1 MRCVSLWL
9 LLTVLATAAAPGI
22 AWAAD
27 GQSSET
33 NALAEAAP
41 EAPEPIEGDETTVSD
56 AAPVTIEELNVLGRA
71 KTGQGESRRNE
82 NVQFNLIDNNAFKE
96 AAIRLGTNA
105 TLVREFDAEKNY
117 FGSEYGG
124 APQGVLVL
132 APQAGRAL
140 HGAVRWMHLNS
151 VTSARSF
158 FQAGPVQAARENDY
172 GFDATTGLWRGAA
185 LTVRGG
191 QQKIRGNVNGNVLVP
206 RADERTPLTTNP
218 LERLFVQRM
227 LDVYPDDLPNRTD
240 IDPRALNT
248 NAPQT
253 INDSNAT
260 VRLDQAWSEKNR
272 LGLDYAF
279 FVQDLKAFQLIA
291 AQNPDTT
298 TRSHKAKIGYSRV
311 LGPERVLDMTVGFD
325 RATSL
330 IVPEERSIGPAIFVS
345 QALSPF
351 GNGSTIPIDR
361 AQNTFR
367 YAGLYRWRSG
377 NHQIT
382 VGAETQR
389 RQVNGSEADSHR
401 GVYSFGAAFGN
412 DVVTNFR
419 LGRATNY
426 FRSIGDTHRGFRDWD
441 SVYFI
446 GDRWRAG
453 SRLEINLG
461 LRHRMTA
468 RPVEVNGLNVVPY
481 SCDCNNVG
489 PTFGFAYRTPG
500 RTGVVRGAFGIHYG
514 AIFPVTYQVLRFN
527 APGSTK
533 LIIQEPDLL
542 NPLRAIDPN
551 RLEGVPGVVYM
562 LSPDLVSPYSMQYNM
577 SWEREVTP
585 GWTLILGYL
594 GSRSPKLL
602 AQQYLNR
609 AELVEGIEPTLQNI
623 NQRRPNPDNSDER
636 LIWNASRGYF
646 DAAKIRINAPSWRG
660 MSLDAAYWFSK
671 MMDLGADYTNTAA
684 NEDAFR
690 TRSQSVRDVHDD
702 MKALSRFD
710 QPHAGLM
717 RISYETPRAA
727 ALGRVGKALG
737 GWQISSVTL
746 FKSGTPFTL
755 ETGSDAPGV
764 GNVDGVSGERPHI
777 LDPSILGRTIGHP
790 DVSQQRMPREAFA
803 FIDPGG
809 AGTLG
814 RFTFRKGPIRNV
826 NASLSRRWAVG
837 SEAWMV
843 FRAESVNFLNTPQFA
858 EPGSRLADSNFGAIT
873 NTLNEG
879 RTFRLG
885 IEAGF

>member
-1 MRCVSLWL
+1 MFCV
-9 LLTVLATAAAPGI
+9 LTILTIVAGRGTAL
-22 AWAAD
+22 AAD
-27 GQSSET
+27 GQSG
-33 NALAEAAP
+33 EAAEVADVSP
-41 EAPEPIEGDETTVSD
+41 AALEAPEPTEGDE
-56 AAPVTIEELNVLGRA
+56 APVTIEQLNVLGRA
-71 KTGQGESRRNE
+71 KTGAGESRRNE

-105 TLVREFDAEKNY
+105 TLVREFDAEKSY

-124 APQGVLVL
+124 TPQGVLLL
-132 APQAGRAL
+132 APLTGRSL
-140 HGAVRWMHLNS
+140 HASVRWMHLNS
-151 VTSARSF
+151 VASARSF
-158 FQAGPVQAARENDY
+158 FQVGQVQAARENDY

-185 LTVRGG
+185 LTLRGG

-206 RADERTPLTTNP
+206 RPDERTPLTTDP
-218 LERLFVQRM
+218 AARVFVQQM
-227 LDVYPDDLPNRTD
+227 LDIYPAELPNRTD

-253 INDSNAT
+253 INDNNAGA
-260 VRLDQAWSEKNR
+260 RLDQTWRDKNR

-279 FVQDLKAFQLIA
+279 FVQDLEAFQLIQ

-311 LGPERVLDMTVGFD
+311 LGPERLLDLTVGFD

-330 IVPEERSIGPAIFVS
+330 IVPGAGNIGPAVFIS

-361 AQNTFR
+361 AQNSFR
-367 YAGLYRWRSG
+367 YGGLYRWRSG
-377 NHQIT
+377 NHQLT
-382 VGAETQR
+382 VGAETRR
-389 RQVNGSEADSHR
+389 RQVNGAESDSHR

-446 GDRWRAG
+446 GDRWRAT
-453 SRLEINLG
+453 SKLDLNIG
-461 LRHRMTA
+461 LRHRMTS
-468 RPVEVNGLNVVPY
+468 RPVEVNGLDVIPY
-481 SCDCNNVG
+481 SCDCNNFG

-500 RTGVVRGAFGIHYG
+500 RAGVLRGAFGIHYG
-514 AIFPVTYQVLRFN
+514 AIFPVTFQILRFN
-527 APGSTK
+527 APRSTK
-533 LIIQEPDLL
+533 LIIQEPDLMD
-542 NPLRAIDPN
+542 PLGAIDPDN
-551 RLEGVPGVVYM
+551 LAGVPGVVYM

-577 SWEREVTP
+577 SWETEVKT
-585 GWTLILGYL
+585 GWTLVLGYV

-609 AELVEGIEPTLQNI
+609 AEMVEGIEPTLQNI
-623 NQRRPNPDNSDER
+623 NERRPNPENSDER

-646 DAAKIRINAPSWRG
+646 DAGKVRLNAPNWHG
-660 MSLDAAYWFSK
+660 LSLDASYWFSK
-671 MMDLGADYTNTAA
+671 MMDLGADYANTAA

-690 TRSQSVRDVHDD
+690 TRSQTVRDVHED
-702 MKALSRFD
+702 MKGLSRFD

-717 RISYETPRAA
+717 RLTYETPQAS
-727 ALGRVGKALG
+727 ALGLIGKALG
-737 GWQISSVTL
+737 GWQLSTVTL
-746 FKSGTPFTL
+746 LKSGTPFTL

-790 DVSQQRMPREAFA
+790 DTSQQRLPREAFA
-803 FIDPGG
+803 FIEPGG

-826 NASLSRRWAVG
+826 NASLSRRWSVG
-837 SEAWMV
+837 GEAWMI

-879 RTFRLG
+879 RTFRFG